1 MTIPECEAGG
11 RTPRRRRG
19 AQPSQGVR
27 VSTKTGLVAHGDAAV
42 ALGSDRA
49 VGLWI
54 LSVQAP
60 RTTLMRVVAL
70 KIQRRG
76 RTRSSL
82 RVDASRTDG
91 RLDRQE
97 RRRTRPTCGYQ
108 MPRTIMRPACRPR
121 ARVACTNADG
131 WSRVSPVSAA
141 LVGYP
146 TRRGWL
152 PAPRGGSQAAV
163 RLVPKESETGQ
174 PFGRRA
180 QCHRVGSCRR
190 RLVDLRGPVGL
201 GSAHDAARRRHGSGW
216 PRADHRLPA
225 PTAIAP
231 GRREVRHGQLRGAR
245 PPAARCSSVS
255 GVGRACGRLRGAR
268 PTGGPMWRSEGR
280 GAL

>member
-1 MTIPECEAGG
+1 M
-11 RTPRRRRG
+11 
-19 AQPSQGVR
+19 
-27 VSTKTGLVAHGDAAV
+27 STKTGLVAHGDAAV

-152 PAPRGGSQAAV
+152 PAPRGGSSSDSKGIRNWAAV
-163 RLVPKESETGQ
+163 WPARSMPPRWLLPAPSSRSAGTCGPGKRPRRSTTATWVRL
-174 PFGRRA
+174 
-180 QCHRVGSCRR
+180 
-190 RLVDLRGPVGL
+190 
-201 GSAHDAARRRHGSGW
+201 AARRPSVARADRDSARQTRGSAWAVERSQAASGTLRLRLGRW
-216 PRADHRLPA
+216 PR
-225 PTAIAP
+225 
-231 GRREVRHGQLRGAR
+231 LRA
-245 PPAARCSSVS
+245 AARCTTH
-255 GVGRACGRLRGAR
+255 R
-268 PTGGPMWRSEGR
+268 RSHVEV
-280 GAL
+280 